1 MAGSL
6 RLSSPGSKLT
16 WRQRQLLTS
25 QGRCFRCYKKGHR
38 SHECKR
44 DLVPRLAKLPVEL
57 LDNICTALV
66 YPDGKDEFSV
76 PWVFYMMPL
85 RLVCREINL
94 KTFEFFARLSFKSI
108 SVHQSYGGF
117 QKLNEIAEH
126 ARCAGKIE
134 TLYLSTWD
142 RAMDD
147 EEYQSS
153 QEQLA
158 TGSLRRR
165 ERREIRDRICL
176 AHHEQTSKSFIERS
190 TADGIMLT
198 LALRKMTNLRKILI
212 ASINNTNRRVI
223 GQTSSLTAPTTTHVF
238 SMVILS
244 LEFSGVKLHALR
256 FPDIFGYCSSHPSYQ
271 GVAIQA
277 LAVPDDIF
285 RGVSELRD
293 LQLALETNDDSFKS

>member
-1 MAGSL
+1 MAGPL
-6 RLSSPGSKLT
+6 RLPSPGSKLT

-25 QGRCFRCYKKGHR
+25 QGRCFRCHKKGHR

-66 YPDGKDEFSV
+66 YPDGKDEFDI

-94 KTFEFFARLSFKSI
+94 KTFEFFARLSFKFI
-108 SVHQSYGGF
+108 SVDQSYGGF

-126 ARCAGKIE
+126 ATCAGKIE

-142 RAMDD
+142 RVMDN
-147 EEYQSS
+147 EEYQSL

-158 TGSLRRR
+158 TGSLRGR

-212 ASINNTNRRVI
+212 ASIDNRQGRRMI
-223 GQTSSLTAPTTTHVF
+223 RQASSLTAPTTTHMF
-238 SMVILS
+238 SMVLS
-244 LEFSGVKLHALR
+244 SLAFSGVKLHTLR
-256 FPDIFGYCSSHPSYQ
+256 FPSITLYDSIYQ
-271 GVAIQA
+271 GVTIQA

-293 LQLALETNDDSFKS
+293 LQLALETNDNSFKS